1 MLPEIQLP
9 ELHEAIK
16 AGLKAKFPKV
26 TVDYYSRPGEKIAV
40 PAIFFELEA
49 IEDANPSDN
58 GTEQLEVLLR
68 FSAECITTYKQGGKL
83 SARLFAASVASFVH
97 RNKFGKPITP
107 GRFASSGMESF
118 RQAEDSYESWSVKWT
133 HTAFLGT
140 SIWDPS
146 GITPEHVMLG
156 FAPEIG
162 PGHED
167 DYIEVASVADLPS
180 V

>member
-16 AGLKAKFPKV
+16 AALKAKFPKV

-83 SARLFAASVASFVH
+83 SARLLAASVASFVH

-140 SIWDPS
+140 SIWDAE
-146 GITPEHVMLG
+146 GVIPEHVYLG
-156 FAPEIG
+156 FPPNIG